1 MKAERRATVSW
12 KVLGCV
18 LVFALGGPTVTDLTT
33 FLVVSICLFAVLFS
47 PISPPMGAR
56 LGAFV
61 AIVVVV
67 GASKT
72 WFATPPIAE
81 GQGVFVPDSTSAYQ
95 DALPPAVYSHLAQ
108 SFAEDFSRTRECAP
122 PVKSCWL
129 DRRADAPPRGFAFG
143 SESLLFSTALT
154 RQVWETDFDARERLP
169 LFALNDLRYN
179 FFPPT
184 NSQTWIRKELPF
196 FVAYSVPEHER
207 PVRLCWRGHTFW
219 PQSDGSYQKRFH
231 ETRTCETLMSGD
243 PTGPVFGVE
252 TRHSSLAMALEPSAS
267 MHLRRALGVWL
278 GYAGAFAV
286 VLLLLGLPQNRLPW
300 RDLVLP
306 IGAIAATL
314 GWGLFLEPLTATG
327 VRIHPGGSDGLGY
340 ESFARTMAEAA
351 ANGDWFEALRGV
363 ESVFWSMPGL
373 RYFLAIVKPI
383 FGDTLFGY
391 LLACAFLPIAVH
403 RLSGVFLSARAAA
416 ILTALFLLTPVF
428 EYFRFTQFIYV
439 KLVVEKSLAE
449 PMGYLLLIAAI
460 IPAVSA
466 LADEQPRVRPRMAFL
481 IGFMCFVAVAM
492 RPNLA
497 PTAGILLAVLGIW
510 FLRTVDW
517 PKLALLCLGF
527 APIGLLGLHN
537 YVYGG
542 EFHLLTMT
550 GDHPANLEM
559 PPSVWLQA
567 LAQLWSGDFAGTAFQ
582 RMLKQLHT
590 WNSPDEFYRIV
601 VFLVVVWVAF
611 AKRTQ
616 SALRLL
622 AWLALSQ
629 QATLFFF
636 HASGRY
642 AFLAWA
648 LTFLVFV
655 IVTVNEFWP
664 WWRLKTRRPAST
676 TSRPGETSGQTSGQ
690 T

>member
-33 FLVVSICLFAVLFS
+33 FLVVSITFFTILFS

-56 LGAFV
+56 LGVFV
-61 AIVVVV
+61 AIVIVV
-67 GASKT
+67 GTSKA

-108 SFAEDFSRTRECAP
+108 SFARDFTRTRECAP

-129 DRRADAPPRGFAFG
+129 DRRADAPSRGFAFG
-143 SESLLFSTALT
+143 SESLVFSTALT
-154 RQVWETDFDARERLP
+154 RQVWGTNFDSRERVP
-169 LFALNDLRYN
+169 LFALNDVRYN

-184 NSQTWIRKELPF
+184 HSRTWVGKELPF
-196 FVAYSVPEHER
+196 FVAYSVPERER
-207 PVRLCWRGHTFW
+207 PVRLCWRGQTFW
-219 PQSDGSYQKRFH
+219 PQRDGSYEGRFH
-231 ETRTCETLMSGD
+231 ETQTCETLGSGD

-252 TRHSSLAMALEPSAS
+252 TRHSPLAMTLEPTAS
-267 MHLRRALGVWL
+267 IHLRRALGVWL
-278 GYAGAFAV
+278 GYAGALGVALV
-286 VLLLLGLPQNRLPW
+286 LLGLPQKPLPW
-300 RDLVLP
+300 RHLMLP

-327 VRIHPGGSDGLGY
+327 VRIHPAGSDGLAY

-351 ANGDWFEALRGV
+351 ANGNWYEAFRGV
-363 ESVFWSMPGL
+363 ESIFYSMPGL
-373 RYFLAIVKPI
+373 RYFLALVKPI
-383 FGDTLFGY
+383 FGDTLFGT
-391 LLACAFLPIAVH
+391 LLVCAFLPIAVH
-403 RLSGVFLSARAAA
+403 RLSRVFLSARAGA

-428 EYFRFTQFIYV
+428 EYFRFTQYIYV
-439 KLVVEKSLAE
+439 KLVVEKNLAE
-449 PMGYLLLIAAI
+449 PMGYLLIITAI
-460 IPAVSA
+460 IPALSA
-466 LADEQPRVRPRMAFL
+466 LADERPRIRTGTVFL
-481 IGFMCFVAVAM
+481 IGLMCFAAVAM

-497 PTAGILLAVLGIW
+497 PTAGILLTVLGIW
-510 FLRTVDW
+510 FLRTMDW
-517 PKLALLCLGF
+517 PKFGLLCLGF

-537 YVYGG
+537 FVYGG
-542 EFHLLTMT
+542 EFHLLTSS
-550 GDHPANLEM
+550 GDPPANLEM
-559 PPSVWLQA
+559 PPAVWLRA
-567 LAQLWSGDFAGTAFQ
+567 LEQLWSGDFAGAAFQ

-590 WNSPDEFYRIV
+590 WNSPDEFYRIA

-655 IVTVNEFWP
+655 VVTVNEFWP
-664 WWRLKTRRPAST
+664 WWRLRRQRPANT
-676 TSRPGETSGQTSGQ
+676 TPQPG
-690 T
+690 